1 MKLWLAL
8 AAILFA
14 GAAANAETVRFPETG
29 APAIVVTT
37 PADWTH
43 QPDGDGNMLLI
54 SGNKSASYAL
64 TVGPYDGTLD
74 DLASGAMKSAGANPP
89 QIMGPTAISG
99 LRGYMYD
106 TDMVNPSGVHV
117 NVHMV
122 AVKID
127 PGHMASITLL
137 TVDGIAGTD
146 YQAARSVLENTSIID
161 K

>member
-1 MKLWLAL
+1 MKLWLTVAVV
-8 AAILFA
+8 LFA
-14 GAAANAETVRFPETG
+14 SAAANAETVRFPETG
-29 APAIVVTT
+29 APAVAVTT
-37 PADWTH
+37 PDGWTH

-54 SGNKSASYAL
+54 SDNKTASYAI
-64 TVGPYDGTLD
+64 TVSAYDGTLD
-74 DLASGAMKSAGANPP
+74 ELANGAMKSAGANPP

-99 LRGYMYD
+99 FRGYMYD

-127 PGHMASITLL
+127 AGHIASITLL

-146 YQAARSVLENTSIID
+146 YQAARSVLENTSIIN